1 MRECDDDF
9 DSGDDEEEEEERG
22 KSRFKMKKVNECFD
36 CFKREI
42 EVEKKRGEERQVK
55 FEFVGDERFEKFIE
69 KLIID
74 EFKEYMDKLEVV
86 YGRI

>member
-1 MRECDDDF
+1 MFKKVSELVIFCNVELGIVVFLLGGKFYFYGKLNFDVVIEWFMRECDDDF

-42 EVEKKRGEERQVK
+42 EVEKK
-55 FEFVGDERFEKFIE
+55 
-69 KLIID
+69 
-74 EFKEYMDKLEVV
+74 
-86 YGRI
+86 